1 VSNEQAVQTDVYFDD
16 VKMTYTPTNILQ
28 SNEYY
33 PFGLQT
39 ANSWTRD
46 NTTNNFLYNSSSE
59 LNTTTAM
66 YDLPFRNYDAAL
78 GRFFQVDPLAHT
90 SSDLTP
96 YHYANNNPVAFN
108 DPSGAVV
115 PYYAKPE
122 DDPRNWRMTIT
133 NGLYYGDGWSFSFT
147 PGNGGSAAASLDEAA
162 NVSQYWT
169 AVNEARLAANLAKA
183 NSDGVMLMGAAA
195 RSFFNAWKKSEWV
208 MIDQKGGAVTLYYQ
222 LTQGGVSLLA
232 FNGRLGDYLTQSGN
246 PGTPWMR
253 YAISQLGITEAN
265 NPNKVVGYFSA
276 TNYEQITGVK
286 PTTATFWCAAFAN
299 WCLQQAGIQG
309 PGTASSWDF
318 NDWKGNN
325 WGEELDQ
332 PVFGAIGVNSSGHT
346 VFYLFET
353 SDGHAAVLGGNQSNS
368 VNILTDEWMV
378 SDFKWVYP
386 PGYSH

>member
-1 VSNEQAVQTDVYFDD
+1 VQTDVYFDD

-133 NGLYYGDGWSFSFT
+133 NGLCFGDGWSFSFT

-162 NVSQYWT
+162 NVSQYWI

-183 NSDGVMLMGAAA
+183 NSDGVMLIGAAA
-195 RSFFNAWKKSEWV
+195 QSFFNAWKKSEWV

-222 LTQGGVSLLA
+222 LTQGVSLLA
-232 FNGRLGDYLTQSGN
+232 FNGRLGDYLTQSGTN
-246 PGTPWMR
+246 DWIPRSLANAFFGSQMKKYGDKIDWKVDLMIADGATRRLDNGRIEITIAVKALLDPTLAYLTVGHELIHAEDYLNGNYDSW
-253 YAISQLGITEAN
+253 YTSISAKGFEGDLLGYMTQMVAEYHA
-265 NPNKVVGYFSA
+265 Y
-276 TNYEQITGVK
+276 
-286 PTTATFWCAAFAN
+286 
-299 WCLQQAGIQG
+299 
-309 PGTASSWDF
+309 SWDANLESQF
-318 NDWKGNN
+318 RVNYGAQDEFKSLTANLNDYG
-325 WGEELDQ
+325 LM
-332 PVFGAIGVNSSGHT
+332 
-346 VFYLFET
+346 YLF
-353 SDGHAAVLGGNQSNS
+353 N
-368 VNILTDEWMV
+368 
-378 SDFKWVYP
+378 K
-386 PGYSH
+386 